1 MKKNSLGTKLLMAA
15 VTLALLVYFGIQAYN
30 YFEDPLTTTLAY
42 TDLVEE
48 SVSLS
53 GYVIREEQILSGES
67 SGLLRLQRAEGERVS
82 SGGTVAVV
90 YADQTSWDRQAEIES
105 LTTRIEQLQYAKE
118 AALGV
123 EVTQKLDAQIT
134 QNLLDYR
141 TALAADR
148 MSDAESQGTTLRA
161 LVMKRDYSEADIEN
175 VSAQI
180 TELETE
186 LKTLQSQ
193 AAGSVR
199 RITAPQTGLYSAVVD
214 GYETVLTPSGLD
226 QLTPSTLATVQA
238 DASVQSDVGKLILG
252 QDWYYAAVM
261 STTEAQAMQ
270 KRQSE
275 GTSLYL
281 RFSKA
286 ADRNLEVTLD
296 SVGQEEN
303 GRCVAVFKGDTYLS
317 ELTLLRQQ
325 SAQVIYS
332 STEGIRVPK
341 EALRAVKTSQDQDG
355 GRTTTEALGVYCIMG
370 VEARFKPVT
379 VLYSGENFVLVAAD
393 DSTGSET
400 LRLRPGDE
408 VILTAKDLYDGK
420 IVGETT

>member
-1 MKKNSLGTKLLMAA
+1 
-15 VTLALLVYFGIQAYN
+15 
-30 YFEDPLTTTLAY
+30 
-42 TDLVEE
+42 
-48 SVSLS
+48 
-53 GYVIREEQILSGES
+53 
-67 SGLLRLQRAEGERVS
+67 
-82 SGGTVAVV
+82 VATV
-90 YADQTSWDRQAEIES
+90 YADQASWDRQAEIET

-141 TALAADR
+141 AALAADR
-148 MSDAESQGTTLRA
+148 LSDAESQGTTLRA

-180 TELETE
+180 TELETQ

-199 RITAPQTGLYSAVVD
+199 RITAPQAGLYSAVVD
-214 GYETVLTPSGLD
+214 GYETVLTPLGLSD
-226 QLTPSTLATVQA
+226 LTPSTLATVQA
-238 DASVQSDVGKLILG
+238 DTSALSDVGKLILG
-252 QDWYYAAVM
+252 QEWYYAAVM
-261 STTEAQAMQ
+261 STSEAQAMQ

-275 GTSLYL
+275 GTTLYL

-286 ADRNLEVTLD
+286 AERDLEVTLD
-296 SVGQEEN
+296 SIGQEEN
-303 GRCVAVFKGDTYLS
+303 GRCVAVFKGDTYLT

-332 STEGIRVPK
+332 SIEGIRVPK
-341 EALRAVKTSQDQDG
+341 EALRAVKTTQDDEG
-355 GRTTTEALGVYCIMG
+355 ERTTVEALGVYCVMG

-379 VLYSGENFVLVAAD
+379 VLYSGDNFVLLAAD
-393 DSTGSET
+393 DSATSSET
-400 LRLRPGDE
+400 LRLRSGDE
-408 VILTAKDLYDGK
+408 VILTAKNLYDGK
-420 IVGETT
+420 IVGEAT